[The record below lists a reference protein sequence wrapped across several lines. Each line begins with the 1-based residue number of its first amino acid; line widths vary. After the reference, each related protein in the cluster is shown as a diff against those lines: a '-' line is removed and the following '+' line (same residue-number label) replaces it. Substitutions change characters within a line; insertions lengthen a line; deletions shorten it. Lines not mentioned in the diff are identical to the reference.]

1 MASDEVI
8 KKLYKELEDLNLKI
22 LYLDVFLKTNKFE
35 EIKKQHALQGSLIET
50 QRNQMGFYK
59 DTLIWRIALLKNK
72 DGK

>member
-1 MASDEVI
+1 MANEKLI
-8 KKLYKELEDLNLKI
+8 NKLYKELEDLNLKI

-35 EIKKQHALQGSLIET
+35 DFKKHHALQGSLIET